1 MQLEDMQLVW
11 DNMRNGI
18 DGQADLLETAPA
30 SLYEHASVAL
40 GDTYVPSRI
49 YFVGCGDS
57 YFSGIAARYAVEL
70 LTGIPTE
77 ALESMEFSRYAVR
90 TAPKDALV
98 VAVSNSG
105 EVARTVEALKFANQA
120 GLRTVGVTYK
130 PGSRLGQEAGTT
142 IAWDYRDVGFGP
154 GTMSYIASILA
165 LLVVGLHIGRN
176 AGRVDDEGVRAQL
189 SRLTALADG
198 MRATIAASDAPAREL
213 ADELTDDT
221 PVFVLGAGP
230 NYGTAL
236 FAMAK
241 MIESARHNTVAQQLE
256 EWAHEQYFCCVPGTV
271 TIVIAPPGASLDRA
285 REQLRAVRDMKGT
298 AVAVCAESDEE
309 TAALADVVIP
319 VLGHVDEDLSPLVY
333 CVAAELI
340 SLHFAVR
347 TEKVMLGFDDEWRK
361 EVNFR
366 QIFGS
371 AIPASLDAA
380 AGTR

>member
-1 MQLEDMQLVW
+1 MQLENMQLAW
-11 DNMRNGI
+11 ENMRNGI
-18 DGQADLLETAPA
+18 DGQADLIEAAPA
-30 SLYEHASVAL
+30 SLYEHASKAL
-40 GDTYVPSRI
+40 GDAVPSRI

-57 YFSGIAARYAVEL
+57 HFCGVAARYATEL
-70 LTGIPTE
+70 FTGIPTE
-77 ALESMEFSRYAVR
+77 ALESLEFSRYAVR

-105 EVARTVEALKFANQA
+105 EVARTVEAVKFANQA
-120 GLRTVGVTYK
+120 GLRTIGITYK
-130 PGSRLGQEAGTT
+130 PNSRLGLEADTT
-142 IAWDYRDVGFGP
+142 INWDYRDVGFGP

-165 LLVVGLHIGRN
+165 LLAVGLRVGRTS
-176 AGRVDDEGVRAQL
+176 GRLDDQEVQAQL
-189 SRLTALADG
+189 SRLTDLAAS
-198 MRATIAASDAPAREL
+198 MRATIAASDEPARKL

-221 PVFVLGAGP
+221 QLFVLGAGP

-271 TIVIAPPGASLDRA
+271 TVVLAPPGASLDRA
-285 REQLRAVRDMKGT
+285 REQLLAVRDMKGT
-298 AVAVCAESDEE
+298 AVVVCSKDDAE

-319 VLGHVDEDLSPLVY
+319 VVGDVGEDFSPLLY
-333 CVAAELI
+333 CVAAELL

-371 AIPASLDAA
+371 VIPASVES
-380 AGTR
+380 AGGGR